1 MYHRMAQLLQSASIS
16 CYRPLLSGKAFSEE
30 GGETSRLQLT
40 WTPKNVSAMRTT
52 SRRRR
57 ALCRMDYSDS
67 METISGQCVAER
79 NLRKVSDIMFL
90 VV

>member
-1 MYHRMAQLLQSASIS
+1 M
-16 CYRPLLSGKAFSEE
+16 
-30 GGETSRLQLT
+30 TSRLQLMRK
-40 WTPKNVSAMRTT
+40 PKTFSVMRTT

-57 ALCRMDYSDS
+57 ALCRMDYSES
-67 METISGQCVAER
+67 LETISGQCVAER